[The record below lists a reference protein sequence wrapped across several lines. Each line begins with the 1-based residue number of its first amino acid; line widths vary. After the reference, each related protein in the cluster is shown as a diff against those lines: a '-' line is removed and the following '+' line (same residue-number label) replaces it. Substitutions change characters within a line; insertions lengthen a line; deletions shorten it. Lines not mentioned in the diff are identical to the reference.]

1 MSSMITADT
10 IRKILSDNINKEYS
24 FSREEAIAIMN
35 LPEED
40 MPFLMEM
47 AGSLR
52 KKYKGNHVSIHL
64 LTNARSGNC
73 SQNCAYCAQSCRSKA
88 DIEKYKWVDDEKLY
102 SDNAFVH
109 DNHLSRHCIGLSGMK
124 FTDEDIEELAEKIR
138 VMKADGTH
146 LCCSIGF
153 LTEKQALILKE
164 AGLDRINHNLN
175 SSRSYY
181 HNICTTHTY
190 EQRVNNIHMLQRLGF
205 EICSGG
211 IIGMGESKE
220 DIVDMLLDLREIQP
234 EALPINFLLPIPGT
248 PLEHA
253 DTTVLT
259 PSYCM
264 KVLCL
269 ARLLVPQSDIRCA
282 AGREVYFKGREKEL
296 LSVVDSIFASGYLTA
311 DGQGNTFESLL
322 KSQIGQFLEELAVVD
337 RMADEQ
343 GIQLTSQDEDDIN
356 NLAEEYYTGL
366 SKEDLAYMQVSKDE
380 VLDLYRKYYRADKT
394 VSQMTES
401 KNLEVSDAEAKVI
414 QVERIETDS
423 REKAEELLLQ
433 ASEEKSDFTSI
444 AEKNSLNSQIKFQLE
459 WGPDLKEPDR
469 SAFALEA
476 DEISDIIEKDGRFY
490 IQKCVN
496 AYDQQATALRK
507 ERLAQKKKTEAFQE
521 IYLPYQEKYRVRLD
535 GDVWEN
541 IDFSAGEGCNSDNF
555 FSLYH
560 SYFSK

>member
-1 MSSMITADT
+1 M
-10 IRKILSDNINKEYS
+10 
-24 FSREEAIAIMN
+24 
-35 LPEED
+35 
-40 MPFLMEM
+40 
-47 AGSLR
+47 
-52 KKYKGNHVSIHL
+52 
-64 LTNARSGNC
+64 
-73 SQNCAYCAQSCRSKA
+73 
-88 DIEKYKWVDDEKLY
+88 
-102 SDNAFVH
+102 
-109 DNHLSRHCIGLSGMK
+109 
-124 FTDEDIEELAEKIR
+124 
-138 VMKADGTH
+138 
-146 LCCSIGF
+146 
-153 LTEKQALILKE
+153 
-164 AGLDRINHNLN
+164 
-175 SSRSYY
+175 
-181 HNICTTHTY
+181 
-190 EQRVNNIHMLQRLGF
+190 
-205 EICSGG
+205 
-211 IIGMGESKE
+211 
-220 DIVDMLLDLREIQP
+220 
-234 EALPINFLLPIPGT
+234 
-248 PLEHA
+248 
-253 DTTVLT
+253 
-259 PSYCM
+259 
-264 KVLCL
+264 
-269 ARLLVPQSDIRCA
+269 
-282 AGREVYFKGREKEL
+282 
-296 LSVVDSIFASGYLTA
+296 
-311 DGQGNTFESLL
+311 
-322 KSQIGQFLEELAVVD
+322 D

-433 ASEEKSDFTSI
+433 ASEEKADFASI

-476 DEISDIIEKDGRFY
+476 DEISDIIEKDGHFY

-541 IDFSAGEGCNSDNF
+541 IDFSVGEGCNSDNF

>member
-1 MSSMITADT
+1 MQSNKYGVRRGTLLAVSMLLFYI
-10 IRKILSDNINKEYS
+10 
-24 FSREEAIAIMN
+24 
-35 LPEED
+35 
-40 MPFLMEM
+40 FL
-47 AGSLR
+47 
-52 KKYKGNHVSIHL
+52 
-64 LTNARSGNC
+64 
-73 SQNCAYCAQSCRSKA
+73 
-88 DIEKYKWVDDEKLY
+88 
-102 SDNAFVH
+102 
-109 DNHLSRHCIGLSGMK
+109 LSGCGK
-124 FTDEDIEELAEKIR
+124 
-138 VMKADGTH
+138 
-146 LCCSIGF
+146 
-153 LTEKQALILKE
+153 LTEGMLKQ
-164 AGLDRINHNLN
+164 
-175 SSRSYY
+175 
-181 HNICTTHTY
+181 
-190 EQRVNNIHMLQRLGF
+190 
-205 EICSGG
+205 
-211 IIGMGESKE
+211 
-220 DIVDMLLDLREIQP
+220 
-234 EALPINFLLPIPGT
+234 
-248 PLEHA
+248 
-253 DTTVLT
+253 
-259 PSYCM
+259 
-264 KVLCL
+264 
-269 ARLLVPQSDIRCA
+269 
-282 AGREVYFKGREKEL
+282 EKEL
-296 LSVVDSIFASGYLTA
+296 YTQGQIRMIAATERNRYQNLYTGQLWSVTA

-433 ASEEKSDFTSI
+433 ASEEKADFASI

-476 DEISDIIEKDGRFY
+476 DEIGDIIEKDGRFY
-490 IQKCVN
+490 IQKCMN

-541 IDFSAGEGCNSDNF
+541 IDFSAGKGCNSDNF

>member
-1 MSSMITADT
+1 M
-10 IRKILSDNINKEYS
+10 L
-24 FSREEAIAIMN
+24 
-35 LPEED
+35 
-40 MPFLMEM
+40 
-47 AGSLR
+47 
-52 KKYKGNHVSIHL
+52 
-64 LTNARSGNC
+64 
-73 SQNCAYCAQSCRSKA
+73 
-88 DIEKYKWVDDEKLY
+88 
-102 SDNAFVH
+102 
-109 DNHLSRHCIGLSGMK
+109 
-124 FTDEDIEELAEKIR
+124 
-138 VMKADGTH
+138 
-146 LCCSIGF
+146 
-153 LTEKQALILKE
+153 KQ
-164 AGLDRINHNLN
+164 
-175 SSRSYY
+175 
-181 HNICTTHTY
+181 
-190 EQRVNNIHMLQRLGF
+190 
-205 EICSGG
+205 
-211 IIGMGESKE
+211 
-220 DIVDMLLDLREIQP
+220 
-234 EALPINFLLPIPGT
+234 
-248 PLEHA
+248 
-253 DTTVLT
+253 
-259 PSYCM
+259 
-264 KVLCL
+264 
-269 ARLLVPQSDIRCA
+269 
-282 AGREVYFKGREKEL
+282 EKEL
-296 LSVVDSIFASGYLTA
+296 YTQGQIRMIAATERNRYQNLYTGQLWSVTA

-433 ASEEKSDFTSI
+433 ASEKKADFVSI

-476 DEISDIIEKDGRFY
+476 DEISDIIEKDGHFY

-541 IDFSAGEGCNSDNF
+541 IDFSVGEGCNSDNF